1 MRVSPDGWSYFLL
14 LLQNIIFISSYPL
27 MSVLCFSFMYDLVTA
42 IESLKAEVMKIKM
55 SRISEASEQLLME
68 WKNYK
73 NMQSSTFEKY
83 IPEEKIHFVS
93 SSSQVNEF
101 NHCRNQHY

>member
-1 MRVSPDGWSYFLL
+1 
-14 LLQNIIFISSYPL
+14 

-101 NHCRNQHY
+101 NHCRNQHYWTPLQSW